1 MSVECYTSSS
11 LAFGLGVVT
20 QCNGLQPCHYLL
32 GMISFYILIFYIAGG
47 NSVEV
52 IATKQEPNTGD
63 HHIQVL
69 CRAELIIICLFLKFL
84 NLRYFLF
91 GVPLGIY
98 CSLMLCELE
107 NKRSLM

>member
-1 MSVECYTSSS
+1 MLHLVILGCWTWRCYSVQWLTALS
-11 LAFGLGVVT
+11 L
-20 QCNGLQPCHYLL
+20 
-32 GMISFYILIFYIAGG
+32 FYILILYIAGG